1 MYQGVATAVFIETG
15 ESLENSVQALLNQ
28 GLVSYQGVLF
38 PRQFKVTIIDKDG
51 APGARK
57 PTANLVFEIGEE
69 RLKCINVSVVASFDN
84 KSIGSAF
91 LQSLDIDRIGRDS
104 LAALAWQVKPNS
116 DEELEPAELSRGR
129 RASKELANGVLR
141 LSSRELMFIGF
152 HYSNPL
158 NAKSPTKAVQVG
170 MGYGSRHT
178 ALRRIEDARSQG
190 WVLPRNAT
198 RADIDA
204 HFAEIRRRM
213 EESNGSAS

>member
-1 MYQGVATAVFIETG
+1 MEK
-15 ESLENSVQALLNQ
+15 SVQAMLNQ
-28 GLVSYQGVLF
+28 GLVNYQGVLF
-38 PRQFKVTIIDKDG
+38 PRQFKVTLIDNKG
-51 APGARK
+51 TPRARK

-69 RLKCINVSVVASFDN
+69 RLKCVNVTVVSSSDN
-84 KSIGSAF
+84 KSIGSPF
-91 LQSLDIDRIGRDS
+91 LETLDIDRIGQDS
-104 LAALAWQVKPNS
+104 LATLAWQVKPNS

-129 RASKELANGVLR
+129 RASKELADGVVR

-158 NAKSPTKAVQVG
+158 NAKSPTKAVQAG

-178 ALRRIEDARSQG
+178 ALRRIEEARSQG
-190 WVLPRNAT
+190 WVLPRSAT
-198 RADIDA
+198 RTDIDT

>member
-1 MYQGVATAVFIETG
+1 MEK
-15 ESLENSVQALLNQ
+15 SVQAMLNQ

-38 PRQFKVTIIDKDG
+38 PRQFKVTLIDSDG

-69 RLKCINVSVVASFDN
+69 RLKCVNLSVVSSSDN
-84 KSIGSAF
+84 KSIGSPF
-91 LQSLDIDRIGRDS
+91 LQTLDIDRIGKDS
-104 LAALAWQVKPNS
+104 LATLAWQVKPNS

-129 RASKELANGVLR
+129 RASKELADRVTR

-178 ALRRIEDARSQG
+178 ALRRIEDARAQG
-190 WVLPRNAT
+190 WVLPRSAS
-198 RADIDA
+198 RAAVEA
-204 HFAEIRRRM
+204 HFDEIRRRM

>member
-1 MYQGVATAVFIETG
+1 MEK
-15 ESLENSVQALLNQ
+15 SVQAMLNQ

-38 PRQFKVTIIDKDG
+38 PRQFKVTLIDSDG

-69 RLKCINVSVVASFDN
+69 RLKCINVSVVSSSDN
-84 KSIGSAF
+84 KSIGSPF
-91 LQSLDIDRIGRDS
+91 LQTLDIDRIGKDS
-104 LAALAWQVKPNS
+104 LVTLAWQVKPNS

-129 RASKELANGVLR
+129 RASKELADGVTR

-178 ALRRIEDARSQG
+178 ALRRIEDARVQG
-190 WVLPRNAT
+190 WVLPRSAS
-198 RADIDA
+198 RADVDA
-204 HFAEIRRRM
+204 HFNEIRRRM

>member
-1 MYQGVATAVFIETG
+1 VYQDVASRSIFETG
-15 ESLENSVQALLNQ
+15 EIVEKSVQAMLNQ

-38 PRQFKVTIIDKDG
+38 PRQFKVTLIDSDG

-69 RLKCINVSVVASFDN
+69 RLKCINVSVVSSSDN
-84 KSIGSAF
+84 KSIGSPF
-91 LQSLDIDRIGRDS
+91 LQTLDIDRIGKDS
-104 LAALAWQVKPNS
+104 LVTLAWQVKPNS

-129 RASKELANGVLR
+129 RASKELADGVAR

-158 NAKSPTKAVQVG
+158 NAKSPTKAVQIG

-178 ALRRIEDARSQG
+178 ALRRIEDARAKG
-190 WVLPRNAT
+190 WVLPRSAS
-198 RADIDA
+198 RGDVDA
-204 HFAEIRRRM
+204 HFNEIRRRM